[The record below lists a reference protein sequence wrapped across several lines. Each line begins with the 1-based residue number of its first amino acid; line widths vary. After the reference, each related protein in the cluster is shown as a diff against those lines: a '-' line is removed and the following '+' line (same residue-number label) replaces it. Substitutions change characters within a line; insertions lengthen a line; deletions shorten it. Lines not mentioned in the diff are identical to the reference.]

1 MTIKIN
7 NEELNTLEA
16 VTIDDAEM
24 VWQAMSEQ
32 FDLVPDGDEARLAEW
47 QDLPDDDV
55 PTMLAAAKE
64 AGFISSYEIN

>member
-1 MTIKIN
+1 MIIKIN

-16 VTIDDAEM
+16 VTMDDAEM

-32 FDLVPDGDEARLAEW
+32 FDLIDADDETRLAEW

-55 PTMLAAAKE
+55 KTLLAAAKE
-64 AGFISSYEIN
+64 SGFIESYEIA